1 MGKEKIK
8 SRHLKVEIDTNVF
21 VSAVLFKGKPGRLVP
36 LWQRGEITFLLSTEI
51 LKEYIG
57 VLSYPKFKLTE
68 KEIKHIIEKEL
79 VPFIQPAKLKTKVD
93 IIRQDPSDN
102 KFLSL
107 AVDGK
112 ADCLISGDKHLLE
125 LKEFRKTKII
135 PIRDFLRLI
144 EG

>member
-1 MGKEKIK
+1 M
-8 SRHLKVEIDTNVF
+8 KVEIDTNVF

-135 PIRDFLRLI
+135 PIGDFLRLI